1 MVLIKIKRF
10 IKVPEKM
17 ALLSLSIL
25 LFRNMIFFFLNTTIT
40 EGHLRVII
48 ILYLNLPQI
57 MSDKIC
63 IRLFREGYLQYRYA
77 DLILF
82 QLLVLLSIA
91 SFIETFQNKVFT
103 EKHLFWVPL
112 SLRKKRSIWSFP
124 RRYKWSAPGILYL
137 IS

>member
-57 MSDKIC
+57 TSDKIC

-103 EKHLFWVPL
+103 EKHLF
-112 SLRKKRSIWSFP
+112 
-124 RRYKWSAPGILYL
+124 
-137 IS
+137 